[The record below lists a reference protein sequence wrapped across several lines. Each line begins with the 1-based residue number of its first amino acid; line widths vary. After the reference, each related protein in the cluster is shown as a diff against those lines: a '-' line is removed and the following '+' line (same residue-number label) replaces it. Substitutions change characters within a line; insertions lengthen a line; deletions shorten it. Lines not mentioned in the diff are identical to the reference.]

1 MEVSVASSRGVSGGS
16 EIGGGVVVVA
26 AAAGWDVEERVVL
39 GRDEAT
45 IRE

>member
-16 EIGGGVVVVA
+16 EVGGGVVVV